1 MQDITK
7 GINMEDMYE
16 YLEELKI
23 KCKDLDIAMQRELIN
38 ELIEDMN
45 TEDYHL
51 TLADNY
57 GLSELLYYVTEQDSD
72 YCLDYLTASSEGI
85 SNHKIARLIT
95 FDNCN
100 SIAMQLA
107 IEDEETANGL
117 YNELEYWKDKRNF

>member
-7 GINMEDMYE
+7 GINMEDKYE

-38 ELIEDMN
+38 ELIEDMSS
-45 TEDYHL
+45 EDYYL

-57 GLSELLYYVTEQDSD
+57 GLSELLWYTTDKDTD
-72 YCLDYLTASSEGI
+72 YCLDYIIATSERISS
-85 SNHKIARLIT
+85 HKISRLIT

-100 SIAMQLA
+100 AIAMQLA
-107 IEDEETANGL
+107 TEDEETANGL
-117 YNELEYWKDKRNF
+117 YNELQYWKDNRKF

>member
-7 GINMEDMYE
+7 GINMEDIYE

-57 GLSELLYYVTEQDSD
+57 GLSELLYYATEEDPD
-72 YCLDYLTASSEGI
+72 YCLDYITRNGRGI
-85 SNHKIARLIT
+85 SSHEIARLIT

-100 SIAMQLA
+100 AIAMQLA
-107 IEDEETANGL
+107 IEDEETAIGL
-117 YNELEYWKDKRNF
+117 YNELEYWKDKRKF